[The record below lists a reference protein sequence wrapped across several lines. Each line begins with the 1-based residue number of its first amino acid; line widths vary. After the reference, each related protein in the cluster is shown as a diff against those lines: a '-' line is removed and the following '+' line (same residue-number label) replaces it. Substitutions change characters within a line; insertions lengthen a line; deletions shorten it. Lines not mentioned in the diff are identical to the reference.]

1 MVNIGIIG
9 GGKIAELHAPGYLEH
24 PDARIV
30 AVADNYSSIAES
42 RAEEWGADRWHTDY
56 RALLEDSDIDGV
68 EILTPHKFHLQ
79 MVLDALEAE
88 KHVSVQKPMAISLAE
103 CDAIVEAAG
112 ASDKIFRVFENF
124 KYYEPLAEAKRLLDA
139 GEIGDPVSIRMKT
152 VLASGEYGWRVSDRT
167 RRWRYDDDVSG
178 GGRVTLDY
186 GWHIFAM
193 GRFFLGNPDSVFG
206 LIRESGNEDGFRVD
220 SPLIVLWS
228 YEGGRTHGSWD
239 AHSSNEMFMR
249 SDYYPGDEWFELTG
263 TRGFIWVN
271 RCTAKL
277 LEDVAPLEMLVDG
290 EMTRV
295 WDNQI
300 DADWGSSFKAGTKE
314 FVDSIANGGSPGLSA
329 EEGREVYR
337 FVRAAQLSSR
347 ENRPVA
353 PDEVD
358 F

>member
-9 GGKIAELHAPGYLEH
+9 GGKIAELHAPGYIEH
-24 PDARIV
+24 PDARIA
-30 AVADNYSSIAES
+30 AVADNYADMAES
-42 RAEEWGADRWHTDY
+42 RANEWGADKSYIDY
-56 RALLEDSDIDGV
+56 RALLDDGEIDGV
-68 EILTPHKFHLQ
+68 EILTPHKFHAQ
-79 MVLDALEAE
+79 MILDALDAG
-88 KHVSVQKPMAISLAE
+88 KHVSVQKPMVISLAE
-103 CDAIVEAAG
+103 CDAVVEAARR
-112 ASDKIFRVFENF
+112 SDKIFRVFENF
-124 KYYEPLAEAKRLLDA
+124 KYYEPLAEAKRMLDE
-139 GEIGDPVSIRMKT
+139 GVIGTPVSIRMKT
-152 VLASGEYGWRVSDRT
+152 VLASGNYGWAVEDRT
-167 RRWRYDDDVSG
+167 RSWRFDEDVSG

-206 LIRESGNEDGFRVD
+206 LIRESSKEDGFKVD
-220 SPLIVLWS
+220 SPLIVSWS

-239 AHSSNEMFMR
+239 AYSSDEMVMR

-277 LEDVAPLEMLVDG
+277 LNDVAPLEVFVDG

-295 WDNQI
+295 GVDEI
-300 DADWGSSFKAGTKE
+300 DADWASSFKTGTKE
-314 FVDSIANGGSPGLSA
+314 FVDSIANGGNPGLSA
-329 EEGREVYR
+329 EEGRGIYK

-347 ENRPVA
+347 VNRPVV